1 MAWYTCGLAHRLLV
15 AFLWTALAVRRVPL
29 SRMVGSPGNF
39 RPNTVQ
45 LLAFSSLTDMISS
58 TVQLVLVLLEGRCL
72 MAAVSAEAE
81 RGTLNSRAG

>member
-1 MAWYTCGLAHRLLV
+1 MEWRGIRADWHIDYWWLFFGLPSPCDE
-15 AFLWTALAVRRVPL
+15 FLSVEW
-29 SRMVGSPGNF
+29 F

-45 LLAFSSLTDMISS
+45 LLAFSSLTVMISS

-81 RGTLNSRAG
+81 RVR

>member
-1 MAWYTCGLAHRLLV
+1 VAWYTYGLAHRLLV

-58 TVQLVLVLLEGRCL
+58 TVQLVLVLLE
-72 MAAVSAEAE
+72 AAVSAEAE